1 MFIGVITNLIDSVI
15 FPSSKQFFSRNL
27 EPEEQFPSHPAHSLQ
42 PEMEVLKVQG
52 MHVLSP
58 NFLRKL
64 QNATMRSV
72 EQESCVGFSK
82 HISSGCSL
90 LATCNLAWGKK
101 KPVKQKFVSFT
112 VSPSSDC
119 ADLLS
124 NGEDLALRES
134 ERESSFRHWNL
145 NIPISQQAGRIHW
158 GCAHRGPEG
167 N

>member
-1 MFIGVITNLIDSVI
+1 MFIGVITNMIDSVI

-58 NFLRKL
+58 NFLWKL

-90 LATCNLAWGKK
+90 SATCNLAWGKK
-101 KPVKQKFVSFT
+101 KVKQFVSFT
-112 VSPSSDC
+112 VSSSSDC

-134 ERESSFRHWNL
+134 ERESSFRHWN
-145 NIPISQQAGRIHW
+145 
-158 GCAHRGPEG
+158 
-167 N
+167 